1 GDAAVTAE
9 ADGGLMID
17 TTTATHT
24 AEPTAVL
31 EIPRYRSP
39 RRRRGLGALAAAT
52 VAMVGVGVLAFSGT
66 GDDPRA
72 VRSEDLG
79 AATTVTAPA
88 ATTAPAARGG
98 ESPPTTPVTPTT
110 RLTATTVPPPA
121 TTLPERLSADSRL
134 RLDGVGP
141 VRVGMTLKEA
151 SAAAGVPIRLLETPS
166 DPGCRYAAPDRASGT
181 GDELGFM
188 VVDGKIVRI
197 DVGIM
202 GPDRIRTVSGVGKGS
217 TEAEVLATYPGRI
230 RVQPHPYTPNGRYL
244 VYVPSDA
251 GLRHLSMIFETVD
264 GEVRSFRSG
273 FAEQVSWKEG
283 CS

>member
-1 GDAAVTAE
+1 
-9 ADGGLMID
+9 MID
-17 TTTATHT
+17 TTTATPS
-24 AEPTAVL
+24 AEPT
-31 EIPRYRSP
+31 EILQAPRHRSP
-39 RRRRGLGALAAAT
+39 RWRPGLGALAAT
-52 VAMVGVGVLAFSGT
+52 VAIVGVGVLAFSRT
-66 GDDPRA
+66 GDDTRT

-79 AATTVTAPA
+79 ATTTVPAPA
-88 ATTAPAARGG
+88 TTTAPAARGG
-98 ESPPTTPVTPTT
+98 ESPPTIAATPTT
-110 RLTATTVPPPA
+110 RPTATTVPPPA

-134 RLDGVGP
+134 SLDGVGP

-151 SAAAGVPIRLLETPS
+151 AAAAAVPIRLLDTPS

-181 GDELGFM
+181 GDELAFM
-188 VVDGKIVRI
+188 VVDGRIVRI

-217 TEAEVLATYPGRI
+217 IEAEVQATYPGRI

-244 VYVPSDA
+244 VYVPGDP

>member
-1 GDAAVTAE
+1 
-9 ADGGLMID
+9 MNN
-17 TTTATHT
+17 TTATRS
-24 AEPTAVL
+24 AEPTAIL
-31 EIPRYRSP
+31 QIPRHRPP
-39 RRRRGLGALAAAT
+39 RRRRRFGALAAT
-52 VAMVGVGVLAFSGT
+52 VAVVGVGILAFGRT
-66 GDDPRA
+66 GDDTRT

-88 ATTAPAARGG
+88 TTTAPAARGG
-98 ESPPTTPVTPTT
+98 ESPPTSAVTPTT
-110 RLTATTVPPPA
+110 RLPATTLPPPA

-134 RLDGVGP
+134 SLDGVGP

-151 SAAAGVPIRLLETPS
+151 SAAAGVPIRLLDTPS

-188 VVDGKIVRI
+188 VVDGRIVRV

-217 TEAEVLATYPGRI
+217 TEAEVQATYPGRI

-244 VYVPSDA
+244 VYVPGDA

-264 GEVRSFRSG
+264 GEVRSYRSG

-283 CS
+283 GS

>member
-1 GDAAVTAE
+1 
-9 ADGGLMID
+9 MID
-17 TTTATHT
+17 TTTAARS
-24 AEPTAVL
+24 AEPTAILQV
-31 EIPRYRSP
+31 PRHRSP
-39 RRRRGLGALAAAT
+39 RRRPGLGALSAAT
-52 VAMVGVGVLAFSGT
+52 VAMVSLGVLAFSRT
-66 GDDPRA
+66 GDDTRTVRA
-72 VRSEDLG
+72 EDLG
-79 AATTVTAPA
+79 APTTVSAPA
-88 ATTAPAARGG
+88 TTTAPASRGG
-98 ESPPTTPVTPTT
+98 ESPPMTLVTPTT
-110 RLTATTVPPPA
+110 RSTATSVPPPA
-121 TTLPERLSADSRL
+121 TTPPERLSADSRL
-134 RLDGVGP
+134 SLDGVGP

-151 SAAAGVPIRLLETPS
+151 AAAAGVPIRLLETPS

-188 VVDGKIVRI
+188 VVDGRIVRI

-202 GPDRIRTVSGVGKGS
+202 GPGRIRTVSGVGKGS
-217 TEAEVLATYPGRI
+217 TDAEVLATYPGRI

-273 FAEQVSWKEG
+273 LAEQVSWKEG